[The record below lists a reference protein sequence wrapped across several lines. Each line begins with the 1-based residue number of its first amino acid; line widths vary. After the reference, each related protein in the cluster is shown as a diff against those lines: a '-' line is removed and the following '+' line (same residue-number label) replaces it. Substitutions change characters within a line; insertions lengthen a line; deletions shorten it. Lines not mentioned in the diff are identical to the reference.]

1 MRSLFSKKFEIFLI
15 NLKKYIDLF
24 KMLWYSIKAI
34 WFRGVAQ
41 VVAHQTGGLGVA
53 SSSLVT
59 PTINSSYLKGFELF
73 LFIRKNGLNS
83 AYSDFLRIS
92 KSLSRIL
99 KMHQNLHQNQ
109 KSCTKSTPKKTN
121 KNKNKRLCVFTF
133 KSKFHPVLFSRQG
146 WFC

>member
-1 MRSLFSKKFEIFLI
+1 MP
-15 NLKKYIDLF
+15 
-24 KMLWYSIKAI
+24 
-34 WFRGVAQ
+34 
-41 VVAHQTGGLGVA
+41 T
-53 SSSLVT
+53 LVT

-109 KSCTKSTPKKTN
+109 KSCTKSAPKKT
-121 KNKNKRLCVFTF
+121 KIRIKDYVYSL
-133 KSKFHPVLFSRQG
+133 SSQISP
-146 WFC
+146 